1 MPNANVCAKSTF
13 YGASEGSRYGLTP
26 ARPLTAEERRED
38 NERQKQDEK
47 R

>member
-1 MPNANVCAKSTF
+1 MPQANINARSAH
-13 YGASEGSRYGLTP
+13 YGASEGERYCLVP